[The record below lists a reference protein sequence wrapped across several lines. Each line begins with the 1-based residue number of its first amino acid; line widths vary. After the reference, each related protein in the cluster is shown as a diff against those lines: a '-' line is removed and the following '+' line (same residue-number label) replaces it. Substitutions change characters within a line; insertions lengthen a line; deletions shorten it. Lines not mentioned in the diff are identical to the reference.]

1 MSLSILDL
9 FKRMDGKEISDVHL
23 QVGSVPMFR
32 IKGDIEQMKDMPAL
46 TLKDMEDIIK
56 QVLTEENIKQ
66 LKSKGSVDMSL
77 GISGT
82 GRFRINVFKQRG
94 SISFA
99 ARLLNTVIPDFET
112 LHIPSTVCRVTDYM
126 EGLVL
131 ITGAT
136 GAGKSS
142 TMAAIINYINQR
154 RKCHI
159 LCIEDPIE
167 YLYKNEKSLI
177 NQREVGIDFPSFK
190 DALRSAL
197 REDPDVILIG
207 EMRDIE
213 TVEFG
218 LHAAETG
225 HLVFGTLHS
234 ADAAQTIGRLIGFFP
249 EERHSQIRKGL
260 SLHLKAVISQMLLP
274 SCKEGLTFVPATEIM
289 FVNDIISR
297 LIVEGADAKVAK
309 SIIAGKLDGMQDFE
323 TSLCDL
329 VKNKMIDLKI
339 ALRYADNPES
349 LDRKMRGIF
358 LEGDTAILS

>member
-1 MSLSILDL
+1 MSLSIFDL
-9 FKRMDGKEISDVHL
+9 FKKMDGKEISDIHL
-23 QVGSVPMFR
+23 QVGTVPMFR
-32 IKGDIEQMKDMPAL
+32 IKGDIEQIQGMSAL
-46 TLKDMEDIIK
+46 TSKDMEEILK
-56 QVLTEENIKQ
+56 QVLTEEDIKH
-66 LKSKGSVDMSL
+66 LESKGSVDVSL

-99 ARLLNTVIPDFET
+99 ARLLNTMIPDFET
-112 LHIPSTVCRVTDYM
+112 LHLPSAVRRVTDYM

-142 TMAAIINYINQR
+142 TTAAIIDYINQR

-167 YLYKNEKSLI
+167 YLYENKKALV
-177 NQREVGIDFPSFK
+177 NQREVGTDVLDFK
-190 DALRSAL
+190 DALRSAV

-207 EMRDIE
+207 EMRDVE
-213 TVEFG
+213 TVDFG

-234 ADAAQTIGRLIGFFP
+234 ADATQTIERLLGFYP
-249 EERHSQIRKGL
+249 AERHRQIRKGL

-323 TSLCDL
+323 TSLCEL
-329 VKNKMIDLKI
+329 VNNKMIDLKI

-349 LDRKMRGIF
+349 LDRKLRGIF
-358 LEGDTAILS
+358 LEEDTAILS